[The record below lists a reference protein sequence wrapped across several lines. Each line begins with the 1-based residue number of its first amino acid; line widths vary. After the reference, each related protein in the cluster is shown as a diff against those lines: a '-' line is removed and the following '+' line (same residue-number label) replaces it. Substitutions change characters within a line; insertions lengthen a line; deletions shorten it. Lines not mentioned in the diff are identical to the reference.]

1 MDIIVLPLDI
11 FPEIEI
17 SIEEDLIIR
26 LEKIKD
32 NKLKL
37 TSNPFNDKKAY
48 NNIKK
53 VINGMEETFKDI
65 RHLLHT
71 LKCYVDDHEL
81 YEKIKD
87 LLNLMD
93 KIELEIKNKIRSDRL
108 LKSDSFLLESIIY
121 IERLNDSLHEIIDW
135 YY

>member
-1 MDIIVLPLDI
+1 MDIIEIPLDI

-53 VINGMEETFKDI
+53 VINEMEETFKDI
-65 RHLLHT
+65 RHLLYT
-71 LKCYVDDHEL
+71 LECYVDDHKL

-108 LKSDSFLLESIIY
+108 LKSDSLLLESIIY
-121 IERLNDSLHEIIDW
+121 IERLNYSLNEIIDW
-135 YY
+135 Y

>member
-1 MDIIVLPLDI
+1 MDIIEIPLDI

-32 NKLKL
+32 NELKI
-37 TSNPFNDKKAY
+37 TSNPFYDKKAF
-48 NNIKK
+48 NQIKK
-53 VINGMEETFKDI
+53 VINKTFKNIQD
-65 RHLLHT
+65 LLYT
-71 LKCYVDDHEL
+71 LKCYDVDTYI

-93 KIELEIKNKIRSDRL
+93 NIESEIKKKKIMGNSL
-108 LKSDSFLLESIIY
+108 LKSDILLLKSMIY
-121 IERLNDSLHEIIDW
+121 IDKVNYSLNEIIDW
-135 YY
+135 Y

>member
-1 MDIIVLPLDI
+1 MDIIEIPLDI

-37 TSNPFNDKKAY
+37 TSNPFNDKKAF
-48 NNIKK
+48 NEIKK
-53 VINGMEETFKDI
+53 VIKELKETFKDI
-65 RHLLHT
+65 RHLLYT
-71 LKCYVDDHEL
+71 LECYVDPDL

-93 KIELEIKNKIRSDRL
+93 NIESEIKNKITSDSL
-108 LKSDSFLLESIIY
+108 LKNDSLLLESIIY
-121 IERLNDSLHEIIDW
+121 IKKLNYSLNEIIDW
-135 YY
+135 Y